1 MPAVRAAMNRA
12 AGEYEPGRKMLVEA
26 INRTAKR
33 EGVAL
38 TSGGGKA
45 ITDAQLD
52 KALQHG
58 DRGHEPTL
66 AFILC
71 FCLATE
77 NFTPLEPVWRVM
89 GLVLIPAPDVAFLE
103 YGKTC
108 DALKKTRERKKK
120 LEAGL

>member
-26 INRTAKR
+26 INRTARR
-33 EGVAL
+33 EGIAL

-58 DRGHEPTL
+58 DRGHEPSL

-71 FCLATE
+71 LCLATGD
-77 NFTPLEPVWRVM
+77 FTPLEPVWKVF
-89 GLVLIPAPDVAFLE
+89 GLVLVSPADAHFLE
-103 YGKTC
+103 YGKAC
-108 DALKKTRERKKK
+108 DALRKAKGRKSK